1 MEQNEQS
8 KKQVSPKEKFHTLC
22 AVFLG
27 LSVGAVLGL
36 IAYTQN
42 WLG

>member
-1 MEQNEQS
+1 MEQNEQG
-8 KKQVSPKEKFHTLC
+8 KKPISPKEKFHTLC
-22 AVFLG
+22 ATLLG